1 MKLWIRRN
9 ILNKKKY
16 EFFNNLCRK
25 KTFRSSLKKTKLE
38 TRNEIL
44 IRKHK
49 MIIVRNEISNSLK
62 KIREKHVA
70 QENLHIESH
79 I

>member
-1 MKLWIRRN
+1 
-9 ILNKKKY
+9 
-16 EFFNNLCRK
+16 
-25 KTFRSSLKKTKLE
+25 
-38 TRNEIL
+38 L